1 MRTSTVPR
9 SLAVIL
15 LTVAATA
22 IGFFAGRAGVSDQVA
37 LVAEHPD
44 AAPTTLPAQ
53 GLPMSDRPTPSNLR
67 ADLIRAL
74 GQPMPEGARAVRLAM
89 NGWLAADGAAAIMAA
104 RDDPDLGEIAD
115 RMTLLALYAY
125 PEIFHDNPAL
135 LDAIPEQAITMAA
148 SSMVL
153 LDPDG
158 AREMMDAHLAGAMY
172 GDAMVDMVG
181 QIDHQDALP
190 PPLQDPRAEL
200 EDVLAER
207 SMMRRIPRLHR
218 LITRVAANDPLA
230 AAELIDDLP
239 GTLMHHSVGVLVEIW
254 SRSDP
259 AAAARWLAN
268 KNTQVAV
275 QGLHQ
280 LASRWGEGD
289 FDAAAAYADTLP
301 ETRRAAFLQ
310 GLLVATRRL
319 SIDDMRAWVSR
330 YEGDPAYPGLIMDAA
345 QLLIRED
352 ADAAIDLIESL
363 PAEVRAPSYASIL
376 PPLAYQDPEA
386 AVALIDD
393 IEDTSV
399 RDQVLPM
406 VSGSWAQNDPE
417 SALDWTISLE
427 RGSGRDHAIASVSMA
442 LAGFDRDRAVDAIDE
457 IDDPDVRRNA
467 VWPLLLTAQT
477 DDEAVRLGRDHGFDL
492 DAVMELRGGQG
503 AMHRGAI
510 FAPYPTTYVSFGS
523 DSESDAGSD

>member
-1 MRTSTVPR
+1 MRTSTIPR

-15 LTVAATA
+15 LTVAAA
-22 IGFFAGRAGVSDQVA
+22 VIGFFAGRAGVSDQAA

-44 AAPTTLPAQ
+44 AAPTTLPTQ
-53 GLPMSDRPTPSNLR
+53 RLSMSDRSSPSNLR
-67 ADLIRAL
+67 VDLIRAL
-74 GQPMPEGARAVRLAM
+74 GQPMPEGARAVRLTM
-89 NGWLAADGAAAIMAA
+89 NAWLAADGAAAILAA
-104 RDDPDLGEIAD
+104 RDDPDLGDIAD

-125 PEIFHDNPAL
+125 PEIFRDNPAL
-135 LDAIPEQAITMAA
+135 LDAIPEQSITMAA

-207 SMMRRIPRLHR
+207 NMMRRIPRLHR

-230 AAELIDDLP
+230 AAELLDDLP

-259 AAAARWLAN
+259 AEAARWLAN

-319 SIDDMRAWVSR
+319 SINEMRAWVSR

-352 ADAAIDLIESL
+352 ADAAMDLIESL
-363 PAEVRAPSYASIL
+363 PAEMRSYASIL

-406 VSGSWAQNDPE
+406 VSGSWAQNDPA
-417 SALDWTISLE
+417 SALDWTIGLE
-427 RGSGRDHAIASVSMA
+427 RGSGRDHAIAAVSIA
-442 LAGFDRDRAVDAIDE
+442 LAGFDRDRAVDAINE
-457 IDDPDVRRNA
+457 IDDPDVRRIT

-477 DDEAVRLGRDHGFDL
+477 DDEAVRLGRDNGLDR
-492 DAVMELRGGQG
+492 DAVMELREQRSPMHGG
-503 AMHRGAI
+503 AV
-510 FAPYPTTYVSFGS
+510 FAPYPSYISFGS
-523 DSESDAGSD
+523 NSESDAGSD